1 MENESTY
8 SLRELITA
16 VNREYEGLFET
27 PNSSL
32 SIGDERFFNLLD
44 IEHQEN
50 EQVLVL
56 SALEQEQDYLVIGPN
71 EVRWTDNW
79 SGEDERIYK
88 GNVQDNLEFSFD
100 EDVFVVNGKN
110 LQFSKQ
116 SGQLKAPIVQ
126 IDMKMNNPTDRSNTH
141 ELGR

>member
-1 MENESTY
+1 M
-8 SLRELITA
+8 
-16 VNREYEGLFET
+16 
-27 PNSSL
+27 
-32 SIGDERFFNLLD
+32 
-44 IEHQEN
+44 
-50 EQVLVL
+50 
-56 SALEQEQDYLVIGPN
+56 
-71 EVRWTDNW
+71 RWTDNW

-126 IDMKMNNPTDRSNTH
+126 IDMKMNNPTDQSNTQ
-141 ELGR
+141 EQSR

>member
-16 VNREYEGLFET
+16 VNREYEGLFEI
-27 PNSSL
+27 PNSTL

-56 SALEQEQDYLVIGPN
+56 SALEQ
-71 EVRWTDNW
+71 
-79 SGEDERIYK
+79 
-88 GNVQDNLEFSFD
+88 
-100 EDVFVVNGKN
+100 
-110 LQFSKQ
+110 
-116 SGQLKAPIVQ
+116 
-126 IDMKMNNPTDRSNTH
+126 
-141 ELGR
+141 